1 MGLGEALSL
10 ACALG
15 WAFVLLLFRRAGR
28 SVHPFALNLTKNS
41 VAFALFVPT
50 ILVWHGLRIP
60 EISALDYGRLL
71 LSGFLG
77 LAVADTFIFM
87 SLNILG
93 AGLMA
98 ILECLYSPFIILF
111 SFVLL
116 HERLLPIQWMGCVLV
131 VGAVLLVS
139 LRENVS
145 LVPRRDLIRGVAL
158 GAVATL
164 LIAAGVVIAKPSL
177 DRTPLLWSIEI
188 RYLAGVL
195 GLCVFVPFLK
205 HTGVTKLRLSI
216 PRKDWMMV
224 LGSAVAAYFQMI
236 LWLGG
241 MKYAQA
247 SIAGVL
253 NQTATIFT
261 ILLAAVFLREPL
273 TRHRMAAA
281 AIAMSGVLLI
291 TLN

>member
-1 MGLGEALSL
+1 MGLGETLSL
-10 ACALG
+10 ACALA

-28 SVHPFALNLTKNS
+28 TVHPFALNLTKNS

-145 LVPRRDLIRGVAL
+145 LVPRRDLIRGVAF
-158 GAVATL
+158 GAVAIL
-164 LIAAGVVIAKPSL
+164 LIAAGVVIAKPAL
-177 DRTPLLWSIEI
+177 DNTPLLWSIEI

-195 GLCVFVPFLK
+195 GLFVFVPFLK
-205 HTGVTKLRLSI
+205 HIGGEKLRLSI
-216 PRKDWMMV
+216 PGKEWMLV

-247 SIAGVL
+247 SIAAVL

-261 ILLAAVFLREPL
+261 ILLAAIFLREPL